1 MYTSILVPLDG
12 SEHAAKALPHA
23 AGIAE
28 VGEVVTLLSVIHPI
42 NELVGARQPELMSGG
57 EKTEDM
63 LAQEAYDDERSK
75 ARRTLSTAKESLKG
89 EPFDV
94 QVRLAEGDP
103 AEQILKA
110 AKDIDADLIVMTA
123 YGVSASSTPAKA
135 GVFGSVVDGVLRGAR
150 LPVLIVKP
158 WE

>member
-1 MYTSILVPLDG
+1 M
-12 SEHAAKALPHA
+12 
-23 AGIAE
+23 
-28 VGEVVTLLSVIHPI
+28 VTLLSVIHPI
-42 NELVGARQPELMSGG
+42 NELVGTRQPDLMSGS

-75 ARRTLSTAKESLKG
+75 AERTLSAAKESLKG
-89 EPFDV
+89 DAFDV

-110 AKDIDADLIVMTA
+110 AKDVDANLIVMTA
-123 YGVSASSTPAKA
+123 YGVSAALTPTKT
-135 GVFGSVVDGVLRGAR
+135 GVFGRVVEGVLRGASS
-150 LPVLIVKP
+150 PVLVVKP